1 MTPDTPTGGPTAGDP
16 TATLSASSKAIAVGE
31 SVTLLWSTTHALSVT
46 IDQGIGA
53 VGTSGSRQVTPATT
67 TTYTLTATGAEGTT
81 PAEAVVT
88 ITVSEPPPTAQ
99 LTVSPSTIVQGR
111 ESATLTW
118 STTHALSVSIDNGV
132 GAVTASGSRAVTPT
146 ETTTYTLTATGAE
159 GTTPAEARATVTV
172 VEPPPG
178 EPVIKW
184 FEAGGVRGGYI
195 LYWSVENA
203 ERLVLDPD
211 DSDVTGRTFDLVA
224 EPSVETIYTLT
235 AYGGEGTTPA
245 TASVTL
251 APHPSI
257 ESFAAS
263 ASWSVS
269 GGAVTLSW
277 ETSDAV
283 SLSIDNGIGAVTPL
297 ASGSMTVRPTET
309 TTYTLTATG
318 APRSLTT
325 AAAVTIALLPA
336 LTGQLAW
343 MEVRNVKT
351 SATKPFIF
359 FQTGYD
365 GAIPTDLLWS
375 DANEVGVLQSGSDAL
390 AQGTNPADRIFLIE
404 YGRHGAADNTL
415 EVRHLAASGTNAAFW
430 AASGAGYN
438 KSLYFCRLPGGSDF
452 AGASCIEVPYST
464 FTAAGHPRTQWDF
477 QSGDSRDA
485 FMESIAG
492 GDTILLVIADSGQ
505 TFVSAPAARLSASP
519 ATIVRGRSA
528 TLSWS
533 TIYAES
539 ATIDQ
544 GIGAVTP
551 VASGSTTVSP
561 TETTTYTLKAV
572 GAAGTTPATA
582 AVTIIVNE
590 PPTTARLSA
599 APSRIERRRR
609 SATLSWSTTNA
620 VSVSIDNG
628 VGAVA
633 ASGSWAVT
641 PRRTTTYTL
650 TAVGAAGTT
659 PAEASATVR
668 VVKEP
673 PNQPTIR
680 SFTAAKYVLLWLSW
694 NVSDAEELVID
705 PGDIEASGDSGL
717 ELTDI
722 PSEETTYTLTASGAR
737 GTTPATASVTVA
749 PDVSIQSFTAS
760 PAASVSGGAVTLS
773 WETSDAVSLS
783 IDNGVGA
790 VAPLAA
796 GSVTVRP
803 TATTTYTLTA
813 RGAGHSLETDAVTV
827 TVSDPPT
834 AMLTADD
841 TSITRG
847 RSTTLRAASSNA
859 LSALI
864 QPGNLSV
871 SLDNS
876 GAGSVSVSPAD
887 DTTYTLTVTA
897 ANNVTAAD
905 SLTVTVSDPPTAT
918 LTSDDTSITRGRSTT
933 LRAASSN
940 ALSALIQPGNLSVSL
955 DNSGAGSVTVSPTA
969 TTTYTLT
976 VTDSN
981 GVTATDSAAVTVT
994 GRVVPLS
1001 LTALPAAAGEDV
1013 RMLIV
1018 CGSPPGL
1025 YTSTRGSLEAGS
1037 DATAAPGVT
1046 IERVRWY
1053 TANNNLRINID
1064 PNGGDSAQS
1073 YWSGSGAGAS
1083 KTLYVIGID
1092 GAAEFPAS
1100 KIQLTHVYYMTYATG
1115 ESDAATTY
1123 MDSLGAGDKILVI
1136 IADAGS
1142 IDLDNLPES
1151 DVSSAPTAM
1160 LTADDTSITRGQSTT
1175 LRAASSN
1182 ALSALIQPGNLSVSL
1197 DNSGAGS
1204 VSVSP
1209 TADTTYTL
1217 TVTDSNGVTATD
1229 SATVTVVTVTGN
1241 TQSVFDAPVG
1251 AATGVLWRYS
1261 GSSLKLTRD
1270 DQLDFISGATD
1281 NTALPATL
1289 LADGAAR
1296 YLSRVLV
1303 RDSSRRIIA
1312 YITAQASKAGYD
1324 GAHDLSAAWERDM
1337 RIGLKVGS
1345 AQMVFSLLNSSG
1357 SVADSSEPYHLQDSQ
1372 APTDHNHALLTG
1384 PPNLLANFVAA
1395 GAAGAAYQVVL
1406 LDGSASSPLDW
1417 TDPQDPRTSE
1427 DSVSDRPTAM
1437 LTADDASITSG
1448 QSTALRVTSANA
1460 RSALIQPGNLSVSL
1474 DNSGAG
1480 AVTVSPTADTIY
1492 TLTVTGP
1499 NNVTAT
1505 DSLTVTVSDPPTAM
1519 LTADDTSITRGQST
1533 TLRAASSNALSA
1545 LIQPGNL
1552 SVSLD
1557 NSGAGAVTVSPT
1569 ADTTYTLTVTDS
1581 NGVTATDSLTV
1592 TVVTGAATG
1601 STQSVFDAPVGA
1613 ATGVLWRYSGSSLEV
1628 KSDGQL
1634 DFISGAADN
1643 TALPATLLADGAAR
1657 YLSRVLVRDSS
1668 RRIIVYI
1675 TAQASKAGYDG
1686 AHNLTAAWERDMR
1699 IGLKVG
1705 STQMVFSLLNSSG
1718 SVADSSEPYHLQDS
1732 QAPTDHN
1739 HALLTGPPN
1748 LLANF
1753 VAAGSAGAAY
1763 QVVLLDGSASS
1774 PLDWTDPQDPRAPRT
1789 PEASATISTLAG
1801 TGTAGYSGDGGA
1813 ATSAQ
1818 IREPRSVEVDAAGN
1832 VYIAD
1837 RDNHRIRKVDAS
1849 GDISTVAGTG
1859 AAGFSGDGGAAISAQ
1874 INEPRGVDVDAAG
1887 NIYIADWNNHRI
1899 RKVEK

>member
-1 MTPDTPTGGPTAGDP
+1 MGALLAAGSVCAQNLAREHIHTGGRLLTVEAAEPIEVAISPQDATLASSGAQFFTATVTGASNSAVTWEIVGGGSLTPDASPNTVLFQAPQVSAKQTITLRARSVADTSKFAEASIVVTPDTPTGGPTAGDP

-118 STTHALSVSIDNGV
+118 STTRALSVSIDNGV

-184 FEAGGVRGGYI
+184 LEASSFGGGYI

-245 TASVTL
+245 TASVTI

-263 ASWSVS
+263 AAWSVS

-283 SLSIDNGIGAVTPL
+283 SLSIDNGIGAVTPV
-297 ASGSMTVRPTET
+297 AAGSMTVRPTET

-351 SATKPFIF
+351 SAAKPFIF

-375 DANEVGVLQSGSDAL
+375 DASEVGVLQSGSDAL

-430 AASGAGYN
+430 AAGGAGYN
-438 KSLYFCRLPGGSDF
+438 KSLYFCRLPEGSDF

-694 NVSDAEELVID
+694 SVSDAEELVID
-705 PGDIEASGDSGL
+705 PGDIEVSGDSGFDL
-717 ELTDI
+717 IEI
-722 PSEETTYTLTASGAR
+722 PSEETTYTLTASGAK

-773 WETSDAVSLS
+773 WETSNAVSLS

-813 RGAGHSLETDAVTV
+813 RGAGHSLETAAVTV
-827 TVSDPPT
+827 TV
-834 AMLTADD
+834 
-841 TSITRG
+841 
-847 RSTTLRAASSNA
+847 
-859 LSALI
+859 
-864 QPGNLSV
+864 
-871 SLDNS
+871 
-876 GAGSVSVSPAD
+876 
-887 DTTYTLTVTA
+887 
-897 ANNVTAAD
+897 NN
-905 SLTVTVSDPPTAT
+905 P
-918 LTSDDTSITRGRSTT
+918 
-933 LRAASSN
+933 
-940 ALSALIQPGNLSVSL
+940 
-955 DNSGAGSVTVSPTA
+955 
-969 TTTYTLT
+969 
-976 VTDSN
+976 
-981 GVTATDSAAVTVT
+981 
-994 GRVVPLS
+994 
-1001 LTALPAAAGEDV
+1001 
-1013 RMLIV
+1013 
-1018 CGSPPGL
+1018 
-1025 YTSTRGSLEAGS
+1025 
-1037 DATAAPGVT
+1037 
-1046 IERVRWY
+1046 
-1053 TANNNLRINID
+1053 
-1064 PNGGDSAQS
+1064 
-1073 YWSGSGAGAS
+1073 
-1083 KTLYVIGID
+1083 
-1092 GAAEFPAS
+1092 
-1100 KIQLTHVYYMTYATG
+1100 
-1115 ESDAATTY
+1115 
-1123 MDSLGAGDKILVI
+1123 
-1136 IADAGS
+1136 
-1142 IDLDNLPES
+1142 
-1151 DVSSAPTAM
+1151 PTAM

-1182 ALSALIQPGNLSVSL
+1182 ARSALIQPGNLSVSL

-1217 TVTDSNGVTATD
+1217 TVTGPNNVTAADSLTVTVSDLPTAMLTADDTSIARGQSTTLRAASSNARSALIQPGNLSVSLDNSGAGAVSVSPSADTTYTLTVTDSNGVTATD
-1229 SATVTVVTVTGN
+1229 SVTVNVTAN

-1261 GSSLKLTRD
+1261 GSSLEVKID
-1270 DQLDFISGATD
+1270 GQLDFISGAAD

-1289 LADGAAR
+1289 LDDSAAR
-1296 YLSRVLV
+1296 YLTRILV
-1303 RDSSRRIIA
+1303 RDSSRRIIV
-1312 YITAQASKAGYD
+1312 YITAQAGKVGYD

-1395 GAAGAAYQVVL
+1395 AAAGAAYQVVL

-1417 TDPQDPRTSE
+1417 TDPQ
-1427 DSVSDRPTAM
+1427 
-1437 LTADDASITSG
+1437 
-1448 QSTALRVTSANA
+1448 N
-1460 RSALIQPGNLSVSL
+1460 
-1474 DNSGAG
+1474 
-1480 AVTVSPTADTIY
+1480 
-1492 TLTVTGP
+1492 
-1499 NNVTAT
+1499 
-1505 DSLTVTVSDPPTAM
+1505 
-1519 LTADDTSITRGQST
+1519 
-1533 TLRAASSNALSA
+1533 
-1545 LIQPGNL
+1545 
-1552 SVSLD
+1552 
-1557 NSGAGAVTVSPT
+1557 
-1569 ADTTYTLTVTDS
+1569 
-1581 NGVTATDSLTV
+1581 
-1592 TVVTGAATG
+1592 
-1601 STQSVFDAPVGA
+1601 
-1613 ATGVLWRYSGSSLEV
+1613 
-1628 KSDGQL
+1628 
-1634 DFISGAADN
+1634 
-1643 TALPATLLADGAAR
+1643 
-1657 YLSRVLVRDSS
+1657 
-1668 RRIIVYI
+1668 
-1675 TAQASKAGYDG
+1675 
-1686 AHNLTAAWERDMR
+1686 
-1699 IGLKVG
+1699 
-1705 STQMVFSLLNSSG
+1705 
-1718 SVADSSEPYHLQDS
+1718 
-1732 QAPTDHN
+1732 
-1739 HALLTGPPN
+1739 
-1748 LLANF
+1748 
-1753 VAAGSAGAAY
+1753 
-1763 QVVLLDGSASS
+1763 
-1774 PLDWTDPQDPRAPRT
+1774 PRAPRT

-1818 IREPRSVEVDAAGN
+1818 IREPRSVEVDAAGNVYIADHGDHRIRKVDTNGNISTVAGTGAAGFSGDGGAAISAQLNNPDSVAVDASGNLFIADWRNHRIRKVDTNGRISTIAGTGAAGFSGDGGAAISAQLSYPHGVAVDASGNLFIADSNNYRIRKIDTNGRISTIAGTGEIGFSGDGGAAISAQFDYPHSVAVDASGNLFIVDWGNHRIRKVDTNGNISTVAGTGAAGFSGDGGAATSAQLNYPTGVAVDGAGN

>member
-1 MTPDTPTGGPTAGDP
+1 MNRFLHDALRTAAAVGALLAAGSVCAQNLAREHIHTGGRLLTVEAAEPIEVAISPQDATLASSGAQFFTATVTGASNSAVTWEIVGGGSLTPDASPNTVLFQAPQVSAKQTITLRARSVADTSKFAEASIVVTPDTPTGGPTAGDP

-118 STTHALSVSIDNGV
+118 STTRALSVSIDNGV

-184 FEAGGVRGGYI
+184 LEASSFGGGYI

-245 TASVTL
+245 TASVTI

-263 ASWSVS
+263 AAWSVS

-283 SLSIDNGIGAVTPL
+283 SLSIDNGIGAVTPV
-297 ASGSMTVRPTET
+297 AAGSMTVRPTET

-351 SATKPFIF
+351 SAAKPFIF

-375 DANEVGVLQSGSDAL
+375 DASEVGVLQSGSDAL

-430 AASGAGYN
+430 AAGGAGYN
-438 KSLYFCRLPGGSDF
+438 KSLYFCRLPEGSDF

-694 NVSDAEELVID
+694 SVSDAEELVID
-705 PGDIEASGDSGL
+705 PGDIEVSGDSGFDL
-717 ELTDI
+717 IEI
-722 PSEETTYTLTASGAR
+722 PSEETTYTLTASGAK

-773 WETSDAVSLS
+773 WETSNAVSLS

-813 RGAGHSLETDAVTV
+813 RGAGHSLETAAVTV
-827 TVSDPPT
+827 TV
-834 AMLTADD
+834 
-841 TSITRG
+841 
-847 RSTTLRAASSNA
+847 
-859 LSALI
+859 
-864 QPGNLSV
+864 
-871 SLDNS
+871 
-876 GAGSVSVSPAD
+876 
-887 DTTYTLTVTA
+887 
-897 ANNVTAAD
+897 NN
-905 SLTVTVSDPPTAT
+905 P
-918 LTSDDTSITRGRSTT
+918 
-933 LRAASSN
+933 
-940 ALSALIQPGNLSVSL
+940 
-955 DNSGAGSVTVSPTA
+955 
-969 TTTYTLT
+969 
-976 VTDSN
+976 
-981 GVTATDSAAVTVT
+981 
-994 GRVVPLS
+994 
-1001 LTALPAAAGEDV
+1001 
-1013 RMLIV
+1013 
-1018 CGSPPGL
+1018 
-1025 YTSTRGSLEAGS
+1025 
-1037 DATAAPGVT
+1037 
-1046 IERVRWY
+1046 
-1053 TANNNLRINID
+1053 
-1064 PNGGDSAQS
+1064 
-1073 YWSGSGAGAS
+1073 
-1083 KTLYVIGID
+1083 
-1092 GAAEFPAS
+1092 
-1100 KIQLTHVYYMTYATG
+1100 
-1115 ESDAATTY
+1115 
-1123 MDSLGAGDKILVI
+1123 
-1136 IADAGS
+1136 
-1142 IDLDNLPES
+1142 
-1151 DVSSAPTAM
+1151 PTAM

-1182 ALSALIQPGNLSVSL
+1182 ARSALIQPGNLSVSL

-1217 TVTDSNGVTATD
+1217 TVTGPNNVTAADSLTVTVSDLPTAMLTADDTSIARGQSTTLRAASSNARSALIQPGNLSVSLDNSGAGAVSVSPSADTTYTLTVTDSNGVTATD
-1229 SATVTVVTVTGN
+1229 SVTVNVTAN

-1261 GSSLKLTRD
+1261 GSSLEVKID
-1270 DQLDFISGATD
+1270 GQLDFISGAAD

-1289 LADGAAR
+1289 LDDSAAR
-1296 YLSRVLV
+1296 YLTRILV
-1303 RDSSRRIIA
+1303 RDSSRRIIV
-1312 YITAQASKAGYD
+1312 YITAQAGKVGYD

-1417 TDPQDPRTSE
+1417 TDPQNPRTSA

-1437 LTADDASITSG
+1437 LSADDASITRGQSTALRAASANARSALIQPGNLSVTLDNSGAGSVTVSPAADTIYTLTVTAANNVTAADSLTVTVSDPPTATLAAADSLIAGGQSTTLRVTSANARSALIQPGNLSVTLDNSGAGSVSVSPTATTTYTLTVTDSNGVTATDSAAVTVTGRVVPLSLTALPAAPGEDVRMLIVCGSPPGLYTSTRGSLEAGSDATAAPGVTIEHVRWYAANNNLRINIDPNGGDSAQSYWSGSGAGAGKTLYVIGVDGAAEFPASKIQLTHVYHMTYAADESDAATTYMDSLGAGDKILVIIADAGAIDLDNLPEFSGSSAPRGKLTADDTSITSG
-1448 QSTALRVTSANA
+1448 QSTTLRAASSNA

-1480 AVTVSPTADTIY
+1480 SVTVSPTATTTY
-1492 TLTVTGP
+1492 TLTVTGA
-1499 NNVTAT
+1499 NNATAT
-1505 DSLTVTVSDPPTAM
+1505 DSLTVTVSD
-1519 LTADDTSITRGQST
+1519 
-1533 TLRAASSNALSA
+1533 
-1545 LIQPGNL
+1545 
-1552 SVSLD
+1552 
-1557 NSGAGAVTVSPT
+1557 
-1569 ADTTYTLTVTDS
+1569 DS
-1581 NGVTATDSLTV
+1581 QA
-1592 TVVTGAATG
+1592 
-1601 STQSVFDAPVGA
+1601 VFDAPVGG
-1613 ATGVLWRYSGSSLEV
+1613 ATGVNGQIAFRADFSPSANCSVTGVGLFGRAGASGRETLMAHPTDGPRRGRYRADCRRHARGAVGRSGSAPT
-1628 KSDGQL
+1628 GRAR
-1634 DFISGAADN
+1634 AAVSV
-1643 TALPATLLADGAAR
+1643 ALYR
-1657 YLSRVLVRDSS
+1657 RVVDE
-1668 RRIIVYI
+1668 
-1675 TAQASKAGYDG
+1675 AGEWKG
-1686 AHNLTAAWERDMR
+1686 AHR
-1699 IGLKVG
+1699 G
-1705 STQMVFSLLNSSG
+1705 
-1718 SVADSSEPYHLQDS
+1718 
-1732 QAPTDHN
+1732 
-1739 HALLTGPPN
+1739 
-1748 LLANF
+1748 
-1753 VAAGSAGAAY
+1753 
-1763 QVVLLDGSASS
+1763 
-1774 PLDWTDPQDPRAPRT
+1774 
-1789 PEASATISTLAG
+1789 G
-1801 TGTAGYSGDGGA
+1801 TRQGIGGA
-1813 ATSAQ
+1813 A
-1818 IREPRSVEVDAAGN
+1818 
-1832 VYIAD
+1832 
-1837 RDNHRIRKVDAS
+1837 
-1849 GDISTVAGTG
+1849 
-1859 AAGFSGDGGAAISAQ
+1859 
-1874 INEPRGVDVDAAG
+1874 
-1887 NIYIADWNNHRI
+1887 
-1899 RKVEK
+1899 